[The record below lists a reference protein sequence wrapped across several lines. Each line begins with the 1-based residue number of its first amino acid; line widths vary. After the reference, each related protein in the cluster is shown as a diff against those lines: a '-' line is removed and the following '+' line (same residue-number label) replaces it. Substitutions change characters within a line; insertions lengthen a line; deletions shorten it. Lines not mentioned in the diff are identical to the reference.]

1 MHPSDEEIKIVE
13 KIKFWEEQ
21 EKINAVLVERLL
33 HLNKE
38 MAIIIGECELNKKQL
53 VEIVSRLEEFSKE
66 KNLLR
71 QMSSQSLDKN
81 SELEK
86 KLISISKYIER
97 QSNQENSQTGE
108 IKKTQGTGIRAIHI
122 TFILSILAIVLN
134 VISLLL

>member
-38 MAIIIGECELNKKQL
+38 MAIIIGESELNKKQL

-71 QMSSQSLDKN
+71 QMSSQSLNKN

-86 KLISISKYIER
+86 KLISINKYIER
-97 QSNQENSQTGE
+97 QSNQKNSQTGE
-108 IKKTQGTGIRAIHI
+108 IKKTQGTGIRAIHV

>member
-86 KLISISKYIER
+86 KLISINKYIER
-97 QSNQENSQTGE
+97 QSNQKNSQTGE
-108 IKKTQGTGIRAIHI
+108 IKKTQGTGIRAIHV

>member
-86 KLISISKYIER
+86 KLINISKYIER